1 MTRQTLLADQV
12 FDGDRLLP
20 AMPITIEDGHI
31 VALDT
36 VPGVAVTRVHGLLA
50 PGFID
55 TQVNGG
61 GGVLFNHAPQLDTL
75 ARMRNAHA
83 RFGTTGM
90 LPTIITDDADVT
102 RRAADAVAAALQQ
115 QMPGVLGIHFEGPH
129 LASAKRGVHSADY
142 IRPLTEADLALYC
155 RTDLG
160 LRVLTLAPEN
170 VSPEDIRR
178 LVAAGV
184 HVCLG
189 HSNADYETVQQAL
202 AAGASGFTHLF
213 NAMSPLSSREPGMV
227 GAALLDANSWCG
239 LIVDGCHA
247 HDASM
252 QLALRAKPRGK
263 IMLVTDAM
271 STVGSDQDEFEFFGG
286 RVRRDGERLVDERG
300 ALAGSTLDMAGA
312 VRQAQQRLQIDLP
325 EALRMA
331 SRYPAEFLGIGRDCG
346 RIALGARADL
356 VLLDQQQ
363 QVQQS
368 WLLGIASERLTN

>member
-75 ARMRNAHA
+75 ARMRSAHA

-90 LPTIITDDADVT
+90 LPTIITDDSDVT
-102 RRAADAVAAALQQ
+102 RRAADAVAAARRQ

-142 IRPLTEADLALYC
+142 IRPLTDADLALYC
-155 RTDLG
+155 RPDLG

-170 VSPEDIRR
+170 VSPGDIRR
-178 LVAAGV
+178 LVDAGV

-271 STVGSDQDEFEFFGG
+271 STVGSEQTEFEFFGG

-363 QVQQS
+363 QVQRS
-368 WLLGIASERLTN
+368 WLRGIASEQL